1 MADSDE
7 TFESKI
13 HDIESII
20 ARLSSDEVSLDESLK
35 LYAQGSKKLKEAQ
48 QLLEKANLMFEE
60 IKRENA
66 SIDGKDT

>member
-13 HDIESII
+13 HDIEGII

-48 QLLEKANLMFEE
+48 QLLKKANLMFEE
-60 IKRENA
+60 IKRENT
-66 SIDGKDT
+66 SINGKDT

>member
-13 HDIESII
+13 HDIEGII

-66 SIDGKDT
+66 SIDSKDT

>member
-1 MADSDE
+1 MTDSDE

-13 HDIESII
+13 HDIEGII